1 MKTAHAFLS
10 LILSLALLACSHN
23 PGNVSE
29 NHKEQPL
36 LLSNHISNEQINGF
50 MEDRFG
56 QMWISTFRGLN
67 KYDGN
72 TFHQY
77 YCIDDSIG
85 LPDNNVK
92 CCYRDSRGQLWVSTV
107 NGLCRYNGN
116 DGFTRVRMNVRNKY
130 VLYMLESRDH
140 RMFFVTMDQ
149 VYEYNDKDNS
159 VDVRLRNIDHG
170 SPYNVTCHLDDH
182 NLLWIR
188 KAKTLTAYTISTSRP
203 VATIAIGN
211 SSGSFLLN
219 GHQLWISGPEGL
231 RLFDTG
237 LRHFMPLPPVLEHP
251 AISNDVVT
259 LIHPYGKGDLL
270 LNTYRHGLWFYDHR
284 QQKLV
289 NQSEED
295 FPFEAPDF
303 NVTQIY
309 TDSHGNLWLGSEGQG
324 FKVVYRYKDMFN
336 TDTHLIRALNRQDV
350 KSVAADNQHRLWIAS
365 KQKGL
370 CVYDTQTRQLTNLQ
384 TGYSPTNSDKYD
396 IYKVFVDHKQRLWL
410 LTMSGVSK
418 CLYDGHRLSVIK
430 TYPATMPMEIT
441 EDHRGTIWVSTAG
454 YYVCAI
460 NPENDHYTLK
470 QVFPKT
476 FTFIPG
482 LLTLRNGDILL
493 SAFAQSPM
501 LIDRQSQELRRFTV
515 KQEEVKACIRR
526 SVYIPTKSFQDS
538 KGNIWLGTVTNGLLR
553 YDAHTHR
560 MTAIQGLSCADV
572 SSIEEDQRGNIW
584 VSTMDGLNKVD
595 PRNYSI
601 TIYHEA
607 DGIGGFQF
615 NDRASCRMAD
625 GTLVFGG
632 THGLTVFNP
641 MKIVATGSP
650 RLMFENLKVHNNIV
664 IPGKRQPISESM
676 ETAKEINLGYR
687 QNSFSISFAAIDYS
701 DFKRIHYYYHL
712 EGNDNIWTDA
722 DGNNEAHYSNLPSG
736 NYTFRVRIVGNDS
749 DRPLAENAI
758 KVSIAPEPWNT
769 WWAWCLYLLAA
780 AVIFWYVRKARK
792 RIEEEKR
799 LALKAE
805 EEREQEQRINK
816 MNMSFFANVS
826 HEFRTPLTMI
836 AGPVDQ
842 LRNSGGI
849 RPQDHRL
856 LDIVAK
862 SVSRMLRLVNQMLD
876 FNKLGNDTLRLHVEQ
891 KDIIAELRRYLAIFT
906 MNAEEKGITIRTQGL
921 EGSLTMWLDADKLEK
936 IFNNLMSNAMKFTP
950 RGGAI
955 DVIFDTLN
963 NGRRIS
969 LSIADTGKGIPQS
982 ELENIFKRYYQLNN
996 QSEGTIN
1003 WGSGI
1008 GLYYARELA
1017 RLHHGTLS
1025 AGNRTGCTGALFT
1038 LVLPTDEGA
1047 YTEKEKRSLEP
1058 AFADIPAKT
1067 PASDVDDVAD
1077 EQDGEDKRP
1086 KILVVDDDTEVVH
1099 YLRTL
1104 LAPEYKVIYCF
1115 DAESALK
1122 AAREEGPQ
1130 LILSDVV
1137 MPGMSGY
1144 ELCHMIKDDL
1154 QTSHI
1159 PVILVT
1165 AKITDENKVE
1175 GLNSGADAYV
1185 TKPFAPKVLMAMIKS
1200 PLTNRE
1206 RVRTILNSTTETDK
1220 DVEDVLSAQDKHFM
1234 DELYQVME
1242 KEMANAE
1249 LDVNKATEMMHVS
1262 RTKLY
1267 YKVKGLTGESPSTFF
1282 KTYKLNKA
1290 AELIKAGEHTISE
1303 IAFMTGFNTLSH
1315 FSTSFKKQFGCTPS
1329 EYGKKKY

>member
-1 MKTAHAFLS
+1 MKRTFIAACLAAA
-10 LILSLALLACSHN
+10 ALLLSCSRQPKETVGSHR
-23 PGNVSE
+23 
-29 NHKEQPL
+29 EQPL

-92 CCYRDSRGQLWVSTV
+92 CCYRDSRGQLWVATV

-116 DGFTRVRMNVRNKY
+116 DGFTRVKMNVKNKW

-140 RMFFVTMDQ
+140 RMFFITMDQ

-159 VDVRLRNIDHG
+159 VDVRLRNIDHD
-170 SPYNVTCHLDDH
+170 SPFNVTCHLDDH

-188 KAKTLTAYTISTSRP
+188 KAKTLTAYALSTFRP
-203 VATIAIGN
+203 VATIAIDN

-231 RLFDTG
+231 RLFDTT
-237 LRHFMPLPPVLEHP
+237 LRRFMPLPPVLEHP
-251 AISNDVVT
+251 AISNDVVS
-259 LIHPYGKGDLL
+259 LILPYGKGDLL

-284 QQKLV
+284 QQILV
-289 NQSEED
+289 NQSEEE

-336 TDTHLIRALNRQDV
+336 ADTHLIRALNRQDV

-410 LTMSGVSK
+410 LTMSGISK
-418 CLYDGHRLSVIK
+418 CQYDGNRLSVLK
-430 TYPATMPMEIT
+430 TYPVYMPMEIT
-441 EDHRGTIWVSTAG
+441 EDHRGMIWVSTA
-454 YYVCAI
+454 YYVCTI

-501 LIDRQSQELRRFTV
+501 LIDRQSQELRRFTIR
-515 KQEEVKACIRR
+515 QEDIQACIRR

-553 YDAHTHR
+553 YDARTHR

-664 IPGKRQPISESM
+664 IPGKEQPISESM

-701 DFKRIHYYYHL
+701 DFKRIHYYYRL
-712 EGNDNIWTDA
+712 EGHDNIWTDA
-722 DGNNEAHYSNLPSG
+722 DSNNEAHYSNLPSG
-736 NYTFRVRIVGNDS
+736 NYIFRVKIVGNDS

-769 WWAWCLYLLAA
+769 WWAWCFYLLAA
-780 AVIFWYVRKARK
+780 AAIFWYVRKARK

-799 LALKAE
+799 LAQKAE
-805 EEREQEQRINK
+805 DEREQEQRLNK
-816 MNMSFFANVS
+816 MNMSFFANIS

-836 AGPVDQ
+836 AGPVQQ
-842 LRNSGGI
+842 LRDDKSI
-849 RPQDHRL
+849 AVADRRL
-856 LDIVAK
+856 LTIVAR
-862 SVSRMLRLVNQMLD
+862 SVERMLRLVNQLLD
-876 FNKLGNDTLRLHVEQ
+876 FNKLENDTLRLHVEQ
-891 KDIIAELRRYLAIFT
+891 TDIIAVLRRALDIYTI
-906 MNAEEKGITIRTQGL
+906 NAGEKGIDIRTQGL
-921 EGSLTMWLDADKLEK
+921 EGSLTMWLDADKIEK

-950 RGGAI
+950 RGGTI
-955 DVIFDTLN
+955 DITLDTLD
-963 NGRRIS
+963 NGQRVV
-969 LSIADTGKGIPQS
+969 LSIADSGKGIP
-982 ELENIFKRYYQLNN
+982 EGERENIFKRYYQLDN
-996 QSEGTIN
+996 QSKGTIN

-1017 RLHHGTLS
+1017 RLHHGSLT
-1025 AGNRTGCTGALFT
+1025 AGNRTDGHGAVFT
-1038 LVLPTDEGA
+1038 LQLPTDGGS
-1047 YTEKEKRSLEP
+1047 YSDKEKEKLNQDNINVRINAQVTGDLDT
-1058 AFADIPAKT
+1058 ADRH
-1067 PASDVDDVAD
+1067 
-1077 EQDGEDKRP
+1077 GEDRRP

-1104 LAPEYKVIYCF
+1104 LAPEYKVAYCF

-1122 AAREEGPQ
+1122 IAREENPS

-1137 MPGMSGY
+1137 MPGISGY
-1144 ELCHMIKDDL
+1144 ELCRSIKDDL

-1185 TKPFAPKVLMAMIKS
+1185 TKPFAPKVLLAMVKS
-1200 PLTNRE
+1200 LLTNRE
-1206 RVRTILNSTTETDK
+1206 RARTILNSVTETDK
-1220 DVEDVLSAQDKHFM
+1220 DVEDVLSAQDRHFM
-1234 DELYQVME
+1234 DELYSVME

-1267 YKVKGLTGESPSTFF
+1267 YKVKGLTGENPSTFF

-1290 AELIKAGEHTISE
+1290 AELIKAGDHTVSE
-1303 IAFMTGFNTLSH
+1303 IAYMTGFNTLSH
-1315 FSTSFKKQFGCTPS
+1315 FSTSFKKQFGCSPS

>member
-1 MKTAHAFLS
+1 MKIAQVLLS

-23 PGNVSE
+23 SGNVNE
-29 NHKEQPL
+29 NHKEQHL

-92 CCYRDSRGQLWVSTV
+92 YCYRDLRGQLWVSTV

-116 DGFTRVRMNVRNKY
+116 DGFTRVRMNVKNKY

-140 RMFFVTMDQ
+140 RLFFVTMDQ

-159 VDVRLRNIDHG
+159 VDVRLRNIDHA
-170 SPYNVTCHLDDH
+170 SPYNVTCHLDGH

-188 KAKTLTAYTISTSRP
+188 KAKTLTAYALSTFRP
-203 VATIAIGN
+203 VATIAIDN

-219 GHQLWISGPEGL
+219 GHQLWVSGPEGL
-231 RLFDTG
+231 RLFDTA
-237 LRHFMPLPPVLEHP
+237 LRRFMSLPPVLEHP
-251 AISNDVVT
+251 AISNDVVS

-303 NVTQIY
+303 NVMQIY

-336 TDTHLIRALNRQDV
+336 ADTHLIRALNRQDV
-350 KSVAADNQHRLWIAS
+350 KSVAADNQHHLWIAS

-418 CLYDGHRLSVIK
+418 CLYDGHRLSVLK
-430 TYPATMPMEIT
+430 TYPVYMPMEIT

-482 LLTLRNGDILL
+482 LLTLRNGGILL

-515 KQEEVKACIRR
+515 KQEDVKACIRR

-553 YDAHTHR
+553 YDARTHR

-664 IPGKRQPISESM
+664 IPGKGQPISESM

-701 DFKRIHYYYHL
+701 DFKRIHYYYRL
-712 EGNDNIWTDA
+712 EGHDNIWTDA

-736 NYTFRVRIVGNDS
+736 NYTFHIKIVGNDS
-749 DRPLAENAI
+749 DRPLAENTI
-758 KVSIAPEPWNT
+758 KVRIAPEPWNT
-769 WWAWCLYLLAA
+769 WWAWCFCLLAA
-780 AVIFWYVRKARK
+780 AAIYWYVRKARK
-792 RIEEEKR
+792 RIEKEKR
-799 LALKAE
+799 LAFKAE

-836 AGPVDQ
+836 AGPVEQ
-842 LRNSGGI
+842 LRNSGDI

-856 LDIVAK
+856 LDIVAR
-862 SVSRMLRLVNQMLD
+862 SVNRMLRLANQMLD
-876 FNKLGNDTLRLHVEQ
+876 FNKLENDTLRLHVEQ

-955 DVIFDTLN
+955 DVVFDTLD
-963 NGRRIS
+963 NGHRIS

-1025 AGNRTGCTGALFT
+1025 ANNRTDCTGALFT
-1038 LVLPTDEGA
+1038 LVLPTDESA
-1047 YTEKEKRSLEP
+1047 YTEEEKKPLEP
-1058 AFADIPAKT
+1058 AYADIPAKT

-1077 EQDGEDKRP
+1077 EQDGEDKRS
-1086 KILVVDDDTEVVH
+1086 KVLVVDDDTEVVH

-1122 AAREEGPQ
+1122 AAREEEPQ

-1185 TKPFAPKVLMAMIKS
+1185 TKPFAPKVLLAMIKS
-1200 PLTNRE
+1200 LLTNRE

-1242 KEMANAE
+1242 KEMVNAE

-1303 IAFMTGFNTLSH
+1303 IAFMTGFNTLPH